1 MSEQRYII
9 SFPGTNYS
17 AIILDAH
24 QKLSEH
30 LTVQNSPV
38 LFGCRTGICGTC
50 LVLVNGETSP
60 PSAEER
66 EVLEVIAPEH
76 TNARLAC
83 QLELTSNLEI
93 THLKE

>member
-1 MSEQRYII
+1 MNQQQYII
-9 SFPGTNYS
+9 SFPGTSYPS
-17 AIILDAH
+17 ITLDAH

-50 LVLVNGETSP
+50 LVLVNGEISP
-60 PSAEER
+60 PSAEEQ
-66 EVLEVIAPEH
+66 EVLEVLAPEH

-83 QLELTSNLEI
+83 QLQLTSNLEM
-93 THLKE
+93 THFEE

>member
-1 MSEQRYII
+1 MSEQQYII
-9 SFPGTNYS
+9 SFPGTSYPS
-17 AIILDAH
+17 IILDAH

>member
-1 MSEQRYII
+1 MSEQQYII

-17 AIILDAH
+17 PISLEAH

-30 LTVQNSPV
+30 LTIQNSPV

-50 LVLVNGETSP
+50 LVLVKGQTSP

-66 EVLEVIAPEH
+66 EVLEVLAPEH

-83 QLELTSNLEI
+83 QLNLTSNLEI
-93 THLKE
+93 THLKQ

>member
-1 MSEQRYII
+1 MSDQQYIV
-9 SFPGTNYS
+9 SFPDTNYPPIS
-17 AIILDAH
+17 LEPH

-50 LVLVNGETSP
+50 LVLINGETSP

-83 QLELTSNLEI
+83 QLELTSHLEI
-93 THLKE
+93 TYLKE

>member
-1 MSEQRYII
+1 MSEQQYIL
-9 SFPGTNYS
+9 SFPGTSYS
-17 AIILDAH
+17 PSTLDAH

-50 LVLVNGETSP
+50 LVLVNGETAP

-83 QLELTSNLEI
+83 QLKLTSNIEI
-93 THLKE
+93 TRLEQ